1 MDREKAI
8 REMPIYAGAVRI
20 LDEEPEQKP
29 GQHSKRFD
37 KATFF
42 RDHIVTVIIAGF
54 MLLEGLAVG
63 FGTAIN
69 VKRDVTARLTA
80 EYEAK
85 LEQYKADQARQIQQ
99 EYFLSGTA
107 SREAAINQAVDAVA
121 KVISKLSTDAQK
133 GTEACC
139 ILARVMSPAYPNSFQ
154 EVCEQPQ
161 QWMFYDPTRDS
172 TFSQHDREIA
182 EKIVRPYMEDGI
194 VTNGLTAQMVYGEWS
209 TNDFVLRDSYK
220 TTSSMRTFRWGN

>member
-1 MDREKAI
+1 MLIDEARQNL
-8 REMPIYAGAVRI
+8 PIYSGAVHI
-20 LDEEPEQKP
+20 HDDDEKP
-29 GQHSKRFD
+29 KPVRNRHARKE
-37 KATFF
+37 TFF

-69 VKRDVTARLTA
+69 VKRETTERLTA
-80 EYEAK
+80 QFEAE
-85 LEQYKADQARQIQQ
+85 LEAYKQEQARERQAS
-99 EYFLSGTA
+99 YFLSGDA

-139 ILARVMSPAYPNSFQ
+139 ILARVMNPAYPNSFQ

-161 QWMFYDPTRDS
+161 QWMFYDPNGS
-172 TFSQHDREIA
+172 NTFSTHDREIA
-182 EKIVRPYMEDGI
+182 DLIVRPYMTDS
-194 VTNGLTAQMVYGEWS
+194 VVPNGLTADMIYGEW
-209 TNDFVLRDSYK
+209 TPTDFVLRDSYK
-220 TTSSMRTFRWGN
+220 TTSRMHTFRWVG